1 MTGTLVPPWFE
12 RYHVTQTEMSV
23 VSIVWG
29 ISIGCSLFCAA
40 TAISQSLQT
49 WARSRRITAYVIMIW
64 TELAASTVIG
74 VISWL
79 YMRNTIKPSFEF
91 FFFVLVLWVIQIQ
104 VLLQIIINRI
114 GLLHTD
120 GRKIHRLKWLVAAYV
135 GLINISV
142 FCIWLPAQLQRSAT
156 YVRIN
161 HVWDRV
167 EKVLFML
174 IDAGLNVY
182 FMWLVRRN
190 LIANGLDKYK
200 TLFWTNAA
208 LDAISVFLDLA
219 IILSMSFRNPFI
231 YVQFHPLAYTAK
243 LAIEMSLANL
253 IAKVARASS
262 AHRML
267 DDLPASSSYD
277 MPRRT
282 RLSAARDVLA
292 AGGAPPPVTSE
303 ITGRSGRRSGG
314 EGADEG
320 EMLDGITKTVA
331 MEVKSERTRS
341 GAPRAGAGE
350 VAERSDSLDSA
361 ASLARGDRE
370 WLRREGVAEMRKAY
384 IP

>member
-1 MTGTLVPPWFE
+1 MVVHEEYHQAQVGLLPPASPNFPCPRE
-12 RYHVTQTEMSV
+12 
-23 VSIVWG
+23 
-29 ISIGCSLFCAA
+29 SLLRNLQL
-40 TAISQSLQT
+40 TA
-49 WARSRRITAYVIMIW
+49 R
-64 TELAASTVIG
+64 
-74 VISWL
+74 
-79 YMRNTIKPSFEF
+79 SFEF

-174 IDAGLNVY
+174 IDAGLNGY

-200 TLFWTNAA
+200 ALFWTNAA
-208 LDAISVFLDLA
+208 LDAISIFLDLA
-219 IILSMSFRNPFI
+219 IILSMSFKNPFI

-303 ITGRSGRRSGG
+303 ITGRGGRRSGG
-314 EGADEG
+314 EGADEE

-341 GAPRAGAGE
+341 GAPRASAGE

-370 WLRREGVAEMRKAY
+370 WLRREGVAEMRRAY